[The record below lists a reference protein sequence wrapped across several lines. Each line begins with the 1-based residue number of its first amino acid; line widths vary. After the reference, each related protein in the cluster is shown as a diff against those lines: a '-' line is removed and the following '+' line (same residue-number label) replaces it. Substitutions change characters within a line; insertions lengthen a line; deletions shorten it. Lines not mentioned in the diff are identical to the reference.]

1 MAHRFVEQ
9 VSHEDYD
16 HPLSPA
22 AASQA
27 GDSHNAAVNTLEHRL
42 TCAVSMAVTDLLV
55 ADAQPGPLAAELGL
69 RVARSRPAGAKLF
82 GFVLAV
88 VAIVLVVAHPRLP
101 DAVAA
106 VASELGRTAMS
117 RGIWKEKNVL
127 EPQHC
132 MKYPKQP

>member
-16 HPLSPA
+16 HPLSPT

-27 GDSHNAAVNTLEHRL
+27 GNNQDAAVKTLEHRL

-69 RVARSRPAGAKLF
+69 RVARSRPPGTKLF
-82 GFVLAV
+82 GFVLTV

-106 VASELGRTAMS
+106 VASKLGRTAMS
-117 RGIWKEKNVL
+117 RGIWKEK
-127 EPQHC
+127 
-132 MKYPKQP
+132 MF

>member
-16 HPLSPA
+16 HPLSPT

-27 GDSHNAAVNTLEHRL
+27 GNNQDAAVKTLEHRL

-106 VASELGRTAMS
+106 VASKLGRTAMS

-127 EPQHC
+127 ESQH
-132 MKYPKQP
+132 